1 MHLNIA
7 VNFEVGMLLNQWF
20 MYNAFENM
28 KRSFQRG
35 FDAYDPLLTT
45 VDKAIESARALRAHF
60 DLTQNLGF
68 FFRTS
73 PQEIKQEK
81 YLKNGVKILVSTP
94 PAPNDRVVL
103 YVHGGAFVLGLMTIQ
118 MDFAAQ
124 LSKASNTIVW
134 SVDYRLAP
142 EHPFPAGLEDVF
154 AVYKSMLSEGIKPN
168 KITLVG
174 ESAGGNLLLGLL
186 LKIKQEK
193 LPLPGA
199 AVPISA
205 LTDFNMTGESY
216 QTREHLDPMLPVDR
230 KKTVHFSYLRGESP
244 DNPLASP
251 LLGDLTDLPPLLI
264 MVGGRE
270 ILHSDSINFAEKAKK
285 AGVDVTLDVDEKMF
299 HAYPLFYNTFD
310 EAKLAIG
317 KISLFIQM
325 KT

>member
-1 MHLNIA
+1 MYLS
-7 VNFEVGMLLNQWF
+7 QWC

-35 FDAYDPLLTT
+35 IDEYDPLLTT
-45 VDKAIESARALRAHF
+45 VDKVIESTRSLRAHVDF
-60 DLTQNLGF
+60 SQKMGI
-68 FFRTS
+68 FFRNP
-73 PQEIKQEK
+73 PQEIKQERHF
-81 YLKNGVKILVSTP
+81 KNGVRTLISTP
-94 PAPNDRVVL
+94 PVPNDRVVL
-103 YVHGGAFVLGLMTIQ
+103 YIHGGAFVLGLMNIQ
-118 MDFAAQ
+118 VDFAAQ
-124 LSKASNTIVW
+124 LSKASDAIVW

-142 EHPFPAGLEDVF
+142 EDPFPAGLEDVF
-154 AVYKSMLSEGIKPN
+154 AVYTSMLSEGINPH

-199 AVPISA
+199 AIPISA

-216 QTREHLDPMLPVDR
+216 ETRENLDPMLPVDR
-230 KKTVHFSYLRGESP
+230 KKSIHFSYLRGESP

-251 LLGDLTDLPPLLI
+251 LLGDLAGLPPLFI

-270 ILHSDSINFAEKAKK
+270 ILYSDSINLAEKAKE
-285 AGVDVTLDVDEKMF
+285 AGVDVTLNVDERMF

>member
-1 MHLNIA
+1 
-7 VNFEVGMLLNQWF
+7 MLLSQWF
-20 MYNAFENM
+20 MYNAFGNM
-28 KRSFQRG
+28 KRSFQQG
-35 FDAYDPLLTT
+35 IDSYDPLLTT
-45 VDKAIESARALRAHF
+45 VDKVIERTRALRAQVDF
-60 DLTQNLGF
+60 TQKMGSFLRNTP
-68 FFRTS
+68 R
-73 PQEIKQEK
+73 EIRHENC
-81 YLKNGVKILVSTP
+81 LKNGVRTLISTP
-94 PAPNDRVVL
+94 PVPNDRVVL

-118 MDFAAQ
+118 IDFAAQ
-124 LSKASNTIVW
+124 LSKASDVIVW

-142 EHPFPAGLEDVF
+142 EYPFPAGLEDVF
-154 AVYKSMLSEGIKPN
+154 AVYKSMLSEGIEPN

-193 LPLPGA
+193 IPLPGA

-216 QTREHLDPMLPVDR
+216 ETREDLDPMLPVDR
-230 KKTVHFSYLRGESP
+230 KRSVHFSYLRGESP

-251 LLGDLTDLPPLLI
+251 LLGDLAGLPPLFI

-270 ILHSDSINFAEKAKK
+270 ILHSDSVNFAEKAMK

>member
-1 MHLNIA
+1 MHLNVGI
-7 VNFEVGMLLNQWF
+7 NCEIGMLLSQWF
-20 MYNAFENM
+20 IYNAFENI
-28 KRSFQRG
+28 KRSFKRG
-35 FDAYDPLLTT
+35 IDSYDPLFTT
-45 VDKAIESARALRAHF
+45 VDQVIERTRSLRAHVDF
-60 DLTQNLGF
+60 NQKMGH
-68 FFRTS
+68 FFRNP

-81 YLKNGVKILVSTP
+81 HLKNGVRTLISTP
-94 PAPNDRVVL
+94 PIPNDRVVL
-103 YVHGGAFVLGLMTIQ
+103 YVHGGAFVLGLMNIQ

-124 LSKASNTIVW
+124 LSKASNAPVW

-142 EHPFPAGLEDVF
+142 EYPFPAGLEDIF
-154 AVYKSMLSEGIKPN
+154 AVYASMLSEGIKPN

-186 LKIKQEK
+186 LKIKEEK
-193 LPLPGA
+193 IPLPGA
-199 AVPISA
+199 AIPISA

-216 QTREHLDPMLPVDR
+216 ETREDLDPMLPVDR
-230 KKTVHFSYLRGESP
+230 KKSVHFSYLRGESP

-251 LLGDLTDLPPLLI
+251 LLGNLTGLPPMFI

-270 ILHSDSINFAEKAKK
+270 ILYSDSINFAEKAEK

-317 KISLFIQM
+317 KISLFMQM

>member
-1 MHLNIA
+1 
-7 VNFEVGMLLNQWF
+7 MLLGQWL

-35 FDAYDPLLTT
+35 FDSYDPILPT
-45 VDKAIESARALRAHF
+45 VEKAIEKAKSLRAQV
-60 DLTQNLGF
+60 DLSETMGF
-68 FFRTS
+68 FFRNT
-73 PQEIKQEK
+73 PQEISQEK
-81 YLKNGVKILVSTP
+81 QLKNGVRTIVSTP
-94 PAPNDRVVL
+94 QLPNDRVVL
-103 YVHGGAFVLGLMTIQ
+103 YVHGGAFVLGLMAIQ
-118 MDFAAQ
+118 IDFAAQ
-124 LSKASNTIVW
+124 LSKASHAIVW

-142 EHPFPAGLEDVF
+142 EDPFPAGLEDVF
-154 AVYKSMLSEGIKPN
+154 AVYTSMLTEGINPN

-186 LKIKQEK
+186 LKIKQENI
-193 LPLPGA
+193 PLPGA

-216 QTREHLDPMLPVDR
+216 DTREHLDPILPVDR
-230 KKTVHFSYLRGESP
+230 KKTIHFSYLRGESP

-251 LLGDLTDLPPLLI
+251 LLGDLAGLPPLFI

-270 ILHSDSINFAEKAKK
+270 ILHSDSINFAEKAKR

-317 KISLFIQM
+317 KIALFIQM

>member
-1 MHLNIA
+1 
-7 VNFEVGMLLNQWF
+7 MLLNQWL
-20 MYNAFENM
+20 MYNAFANM
-28 KRSFQRG
+28 KRTFQRDIDS
-35 FDAYDPLLTT
+35 FDPLLTT
-45 VDKAIESARALRAHF
+45 VDKVIEKARSLRAQIDF
-60 DLTQNLGF
+60 TQKMGSFLRN
-68 FFRTS
+68 T
-73 PQEIKQEK
+73 PQEIKHEK
-81 YLKNGVKILVSTP
+81 LIKSGVRTLIATP

-103 YVHGGAFVLGLMTIQ
+103 YIHGGSFVLGLMPIQ
-118 MDFAAQ
+118 VDFAAQ
-124 LSKASNTIVW
+124 LSKATSAIVW

-142 EHPFPAGLEDVF
+142 EHPFPAGLEDVLV
-154 AVYKSMLSEGIKPN
+154 VYQTMLSEGIDPN

-186 LKIKQEK
+186 LILKEANI
-193 LPLPGA
+193 PLPGA
-199 AVPISA
+199 AIPISA

-216 QTREHLDPMLPVDR
+216 EMREDLDPMLPYDR
-230 KKTVHFSYLRGESP
+230 KKSIHFSYLRGESP

-251 LLGDLTDLPPLLI
+251 LLGDLAGLPPLFI

-270 ILHSDSINFAEKAKK
+270 ILHSDSINFAEKAKL

-310 EAKLAIG
+310 EAKIAIG

>member
-1 MHLNIA
+1 MFLS
-7 VNFEVGMLLNQWF
+7 QWF
-20 MYNAFENM
+20 MYSAFENM

-45 VDKAIESARALRAHF
+45 VDKAIESARTLRAQF
-60 DLTQNLGF
+60 DFSQNLGL
-68 FFRTS
+68 FFRNP

-81 YLKNGVKILVSTP
+81 HLKNGVRTLISIP

-103 YVHGGAFVLGLMTIQ
+103 YVHGGAFVLGLMNIQ

-124 LSKASNTIVW
+124 LSKASHAIVW

-142 EHPFPAGLEDVF
+142 EYPFPAGLEDVF
-154 AVYKSMLSEGIKPN
+154 EVYRAMLSEGINPN

-193 LPLPGA
+193 VPPPGA

-251 LLGDLTDLPPLLI
+251 LLGDLTGLPPLFI

-270 ILHSDSINFAEKAKK
+270 ILHSDSINFAEKAKQ
-285 AGVDVTLDVDEKMF
+285 AGVDVTLDVDETMF